1 MSDLKLHWAF
11 FLSILNSIAIFIC
24 HIKAAFR
31 PRLKQQFL
39 VETQFYSPRFKKLI
53 FQNGFA
59 RNSKKTSLSAPDLLK
74 ILRRENKEFFGSCW
88 MYTSDRLCRLP
99 PLIPSNFQSQKTN
112 SIKNEFG
119 KNAFVTQRL
128 KKQVA

>member
-53 FQNGFA
+53 FQNGFG
-59 RNSKKTSLSAPDLLK
+59 RNSKKTSLSAQHLLK
-74 ILRRENKEFFGSCW
+74 ILRRKNKEFFGSW
-88 MYTSDRLCRLP
+88 VYASDRLCRLP

-112 SIKNEFG
+112 SIK
-119 KNAFVTQRL
+119 KTLRKMPL
-128 KKQVA
+128 